1 MIPILRPDMP
11 DFDAFAGALREIWD
25 SAMLSNW
32 GPYAR
37 RFEDIA
43 ASYLGVSYAKATVNA
58 DIGLTLAIAALQ
70 LPEGASVLMPSFTFN
85 STVNAVLWN
94 KLRPV
99 FCDIDPHTLC
109 IDPADVAARMTPDV
123 VLVSGTHV
131 FGAPCDADALRA
143 AADGRPI
150 LFDAAG
156 AYGARYKGR
165 AAGTLGDIEV
175 FSFSATKVVMSG
187 EGGLITTADPTIA
200 ERIDYLRGYGFFGD
214 YESRYVGMNGKMS
227 EIHAALGCLSLPTIE
242 DVVARRAAILA
253 RYQCNLDGIDGLR
266 FQHIPAGDRSV
277 IKDMAVV
284 FDEGRERVE
293 RALTEAGVQTKRYF
307 RPAHTMAA
315 YRAYAN
321 GPLPVTEQVA
331 DQVLCL
337 PMFNALDTA
346 SIDHICDIVRATV
359 PSGVAAVAA

>member
-1 MIPILRPDMP
+1 MIPILRPEMP
-11 DFDAFAGALREIWD
+11 DFDTFAGLLREIWD

-32 GPYAR
+32 GPHAR

-70 LPEGASVLMPSFTFN
+70 LPEGAGVLMPSYTFN

-99 FCDIDPHTLC
+99 FCDIDPDTFC

-150 LFDAAG
+150 LFDAAQ

-165 AAGTLGDIEV
+165 AVGTLGDIEV

-187 EGGLITTADPTIA
+187 EGGLITTADPTLA
-200 ERIDYLRGYGFFGD
+200 ERIEYLRGYGFSGD

-242 DVVARRAAILA
+242 DVVSRRTAILS
-253 RYQCNLDGIDGLR
+253 RYKHNLDGVDGVR
-266 FQHIPAGDRSV
+266 FQHVPAGDRGV
-277 IKDMAVV
+277 VKDVAVV

-307 RPAHTMAA
+307 KPAHTMAA

-321 GPLPVTEQVA
+321 GPLPVTERLA
-331 DQVLCL
+331 EQVLCL
-337 PMFNALDTA
+337 PIFNELGADD
-346 SIDHICDIVRATV
+346 IDHICDIVRMAV
-359 PSGVAAVAA
+359 RNGVRAAAA